1 MILTCPSCATQY
13 VVKDGAIPANGRQV
27 RCAACGH
34 SWRQEAEAPVAEPEE
49 TQTADEAPIP
59 TDPVAEEAYAEAG
72 YSEAGASEDVEAS
85 DPDYGY
91 AESEV
96 APIPEDEPLAEAPEP
111 PPIPPE
117 AEIPAMTE
125 AAPSGRLEW
134 AGDDEFSPFAEREPV
149 ERGGQ
154 KGLKLVLLAI
164 VLIAA
169 VAAALWFLAPAEWRN
184 RLGLATAG
192 EPPLKLV
199 LEHSDRQQL
208 ASGNELLTISGRV
221 VNPTTEQQAVSAIRA
236 ELKSATGKLIYSWT
250 IPPPARTLPPGGS
263 ARFNSAELNVPPGA
277 EDLTIT
283 IGDPRA

>member
-34 SWRQEAEAPVAEPEE
+34 SWRQEADAPQSQAIDAAP
-49 TQTADEAPIP
+49 ADEAIVP

-72 YSEAGASEDVEAS
+72 YSEAGASEEVQAAEPEVGYGESDVIS
-85 DPDYGY
+85 DAG
-91 AESEV
+91 
-96 APIPEDEPLAEAPEP
+96 DEPLPEAPQAS
-111 PPIPPE
+111 PIPPE
-117 AEIPAMTE
+117 TEVLAMAE

-134 AGDDEFSPFAEREPV
+134 AGDDEFSPFAERDPV
-149 ERGGQ
+149 QRKAPRGL
-154 KGLKLVLLAI
+154 GL
-164 VLIAA
+164 VLIAIVVIA
-169 VAAALWFLAPAEWRN
+169 AIAAALWFLAPAEWRT
-184 RLGLATAG
+184 RLGLAAVSET
-192 EPPLKLV
+192 PLKLV

-221 VNPTTEQQAVSAIRA
+221 VNPTTEPQAVSAIRA
-236 ELKSATGKLIYSWT
+236 ELKSSTGKLVYSWT
-250 IPPPARTLPPGGS
+250 IPPPTRILPPGGS

-283 IGDPRA
+283 IGDGKA